1 MPPLTYD
8 GAEREEPSLLVLF
21 RVATEVEQSSREAAF
36 FVPMQR
42 QQLLAGSLP
51 IDPNNPSPHQ
61 W

>member
-8 GAEREEPSLLVLF
+8 GAERRAKLACALPSRDRGRAKLKGG
-21 RVATEVEQSSREAAF
+21 RF